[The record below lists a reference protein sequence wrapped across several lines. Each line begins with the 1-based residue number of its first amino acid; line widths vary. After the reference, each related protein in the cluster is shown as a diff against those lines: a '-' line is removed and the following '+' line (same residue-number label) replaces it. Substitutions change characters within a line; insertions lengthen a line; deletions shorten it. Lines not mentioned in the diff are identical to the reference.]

1 MLFLFGGIKVH
12 GSIIVRNT
20 FDNSDR
26 CVWIFFKKIDD
37 NTDAIS
43 NIEKTYVKR
52 EDYEKDKKDTE
63 NHFREIE
70 QNYITKE
77 ECTRGIGQIQKT
89 LEIMEEHS
97 RDSHKTLHEKI
108 DRLIERNVKN
118 G

>member
-1 MLFLFGGIKVH
+1 MEVLLLGTLLTTAIGAFGFFLKH
-12 GSIIVRNT
+12 R
-20 FDNSDR
+20 
-26 CVWIFFKKIDD
+26 FKKIDD

-77 ECTRGIGQIQKT
+77 EFTRGIGQIQKT

-118 G
+118 GW